1 MADIKPTSFRV
12 AEEDIE
18 KFKDFMEKQGIKTQ
32 ADGFKSIMQTVELA
46 QAKGQIKDRAK
57 EVELFQDTI
66 NRLMGYYLNSLETNQ
81 HSEER
86 IRDALSKE
94 LNTKDHT
101 ISNLQDQLNQLKEDN
116 KTLKDSFKN
125 LESSNKDLLQQVQEL
140 NNSIVEKQKFL
151 EIANRN
157 NINLQDQLAEY
168 RQYKE
173 QYNNLEKTYKA
184 QIDKLKQ
191 QLQQLQEEI
200 KEKDKAINDLTNSNI
215 KMKDKIV
222 TSDYVEELHKG
233 INEGLKLEIA
243 ELKANTDLLEQKHK
257 EELKEIKAE
266 YKEQLEQSRKDIAE
280 RCKVTYAIRVLDKEK
295 EIHEL
300 NKKIEQLEAKVNKRM
315 LTN

>member
-1 MADIKPTSFRV
+1 MADIKATSFRV

-18 KFKDFMEKQGIKTQ
+18 KFRAFMEKQGIKTQ

-66 NRLMGYYLNSLETNQ
+66 NRLMGYYLNSLEVNQ
-81 HSEER
+81 NSEER
-86 IRDALSKE
+86 IREELSKE
-94 LNTKDHT
+94 LNTKDNT

-116 KTLKDSFKN
+116 KTLKDTFKN
-125 LESSNKDLLQQVQEL
+125 LESSNKELQNQVQDL
-140 NNSIVEKQKFL
+140 NNSITEKKKSL

-184 QIDKLKQ
+184 QIDKLQK

-215 KMKDKIV
+215 KMKDKIA

-300 NKKIEQLEAKVNKRM
+300 NKKIEQLEAKANKRM